1 MSDHG
6 RTERLGRLGRF
17 ERRVLA
23 VIAFVALVPLVF
35 ALVLGRAV
43 LAESYRVG
51 VNPRVGEQLAS
62 SLDAH
67 RDHLVALREDAERT
81 ADAVAYDYRLADAL
95 LEEDTDRV
103 HTHLRAALERYP
115 HLVAVAI
122 TDASHH
128 PIAEVR
134 RSIDPDAFREISLER
149 PIEHEHGAQLFH
161 VQVELAASVE
171 PFRAY
176 ERAGE
181 VAEVYRHLEANTSY
195 VSDSYLAVY
204 IALLL
209 TIVVI
214 ALAIGIIVSRRV
226 TRQIVVLADAA
237 KKVGAGDLSIE
248 VPTDQSDEV
257 GELTHA
263 FNAMVR
269 DIRTSR
275 DRIEYL
281 KRVGAWQE
289 MAKRL
294 AHEIKNP
301 LTPIQLAVQQVH
313 QSYRG
318 DDPSFRRT
326 LDDVRDIVEEEIAT
340 LRRWVKEFSDFARL
354 PVPELTHA
362 DLRDFAREAVR
373 GMDPRAFASEQ
384 EAPRAADSA
393 SMPIIALET
402 AEEELP
408 VMIDPQMLRAC
419 LDNLVRNAIQVLVEH
434 GDGDATGQ
442 VIISTHRGDGEH
454 AYLEVRDNGP
464 GIPLEARERVFDPYF
479 TTRGDGTGLGL
490 AIVKKT
496 ILEHGGTI
504 ICGESKEGGA
514 LFRIQLPL
522 EHERA

>member
-1 MSDHG
+1 MNG
-6 RTERLGRLGRF
+6 RGHTFRLGRF

-23 VIAFVALVPLVF
+23 VIAFVAFVPLVF

-67 RDHLVALREDAERT
+67 RDHLVALRADAERT
-81 ADAVAYDYRLADAL
+81 ADAVAFDYRLEDAL
-95 LEEDTDRV
+95 SAHDTDRIRA
-103 HTHLRAALERYP
+103 HLRSALERYP

-122 TDASHH
+122 ADTNHRAM
-128 PIAEVR
+128 AEVR
-134 RSIDPDAFREISLER
+134 RVLDSESFRQISLER
-149 PIEHEHGAQLFH
+149 HIESENGAPLFH
-161 VQVELAASVE
+161 VRIELAAPIE

-181 VAEVYRHLEANTSY
+181 VAEVYRHLEASTSY

-209 TIVVI
+209 AIVVI
-214 ALAIGIIVSRRV
+214 ALTIGIVVSRRV
-226 TRQIVVLADAA
+226 TRRIVVLADAT

-248 VPTDQSDEV
+248 VPTDQTDEV

-269 DIRTSR
+269 DIRASR

-294 AHEIKNP
+294 AHQIKNP

-318 DDPSFRRT
+318 DDPNFRRT
-326 LDDVRDIVEEEIAT
+326 LDDVRDIVEEEIAA

-354 PVPELTHA
+354 PVPELTRA
-362 DLRDFAREAVR
+362 DLRDFAREAIR
-373 GMDPRAFASEQ
+373 GIDPRALASEK
-384 EAPRAADSA
+384 ETPRVTGSTPIT
-393 SMPIIALET
+393 MPIIALEM
-402 AEEELP
+402 EDEELP

-419 LDNLVRNAIQVLVEH
+419 LDNLVRNAIQALVESRN
-434 GDGDATGQ
+434 DETIGQ
-442 VIISTHRGDGEH
+442 VIIATRRSDDGH
-454 AYLEVRDNGP
+454 VLLEVRDNGP
-464 GIPLEARERVFDPYF
+464 GIPPETRERVFDPYY

-504 ICGESKEGGA
+504 TCDESKEGGA
-514 LFRIQLPL
+514 MFRIQLPL
-522 EHERA
+522 DRNRT